1 MISLCHL
8 EGNPSLDKR
17 MRQLLQEVGVW
28 QSWQTLQQFFGGTI
42 VTTASFPGYSATGLG
57 HTALRSTDAF
67 RSLT

>member
-1 MISLCHL
+1 MCHL

-28 QSWQTLQQFFGGTI
+28 QSSQTLQQFFDRTA
-42 VTTASFPGYSATGLG
+42 ASFLGYSAGVG
-57 HTALRSTDAF
+57 YTALRSTDAF